1 MKDLRINKSK
11 FVDQTNRIS
20 FKFNRQKL
28 YGFKGDTLA
37 SALIANNIHLV
48 GRSFKY
54 HRPRGIMT
62 CGSEEPNAIV
72 QVGNDSSMTEPNTRT
87 TEIELYEGLEAF
99 SQNCW
104 PSVNFDIG
112 GINNFFSSIIPA
124 GFYYKTFMW
133 PSKFWMFYEHFIR
146 KSAGLGKSPT
156 LPDKDIYDHKYL
168 HCDVL
173 IVGGGISGIIA
184 AKISAKNNFNTVLLD
199 DKPHLG
205 GSTIYQNNPC
215 FKINGNN
222 SYLWLENEIQSL
234 KSFNNLTIKNRTSL
248 AAYHGYNYLLAKENL
263 SDHLDLNSR
272 KDKIRQRLWKI
283 RAKKVI
289 IATGSIERPLVFK
302 NNDRPGIMLSSSI
315 KKYID
320 YYGVKSGKKISL
332 FTNNDSAYETAISLK
347 DSGVNINSIIDIRD
361 NSDSSVVRYAKDL
374 GIKINWNHTIIN
386 THGYKRINTID
397 TMLISKDG
405 SSVRG
410 SIRPIECDCL
420 GISGG
425 WTPMVHLF
433 TQSGGKLK
441 FNETDQIFLPNKVRS
456 DQISIGSCNGDFELD
471 DILKNSNNLIKN
483 FLNID
488 NSDYD
493 NLNIITSKEI
503 VKKNVWLLP
512 SYKYSNPTYLP
523 IKSKPKNEFVD
534 FQNDSTANDIKLALR
549 EGFKSIEHV
558 KRYTTTGMGTDQ
570 GKLSN
575 MHALGIISD
584 ITGLKMGDLGT
595 TTFRPPFT
603 PLSFGALVGR
613 NVGSFFDITRK
624 TPMHKWHLENKAKF
638 ENVGQWK
645 RAWYYPQNNEN
656 MYQAVQRESKAARDS
671 AGILDASTLGK
682 IDIQGTDASEFL
694 NRVYTNAWSKLA
706 IGKCRYGL
714 MLNEDGM
721 VYDDGVT
728 TRLGENHYLM
738 TTTTGGAAN
747 VLSKL
752 EDYLQTEW
760 PELDVYLTSV
770 TDHYATASVCGP
782 NSKKILMKIFPNIK
796 FDDENFPHMSF
807 QNAAIENKSCRIMR
821 ISFTG
826 EHSYEINI
834 EAKFGKSLWEK
845 CIEAGKEFN
854 ITPYGTETMHLLR
867 AEKGFIIVGQDT
879 DGTMTPIDLQMDW
892 IVSKKKYD
900 FIGKRSLYRSDTI
913 REDRKQLV
921 GLLTDDPKEVLEEGA
936 QIVSDLNKKPVDML
950 GHVTSSYFSPNLN
963 KSIALAVVKSGKKMT
978 GQKLIVPMQ
987 NKNIYVTV
995 SDFIFF
1001 DKKNKRLNA

>member
-1 MKDLRINKSK
+1 MTSDLRTNNSK
-11 FVDQTNRIS
+11 FIDQTTRIS
-20 FKFNRQKL
+20 FNFNGQKL

-37 SALIANNIHLV
+37 SALLANNIHLV

-72 QVGNDSSMTEPNTRT
+72 QIGNDPSKTEPNARA
-87 TEIELYEGLEAF
+87 TEIELYEGLEAS

-112 GINNFFSSIIPA
+112 AINNLFSPLIPA
-124 GFYYKTFMW
+124 AFYYKTFMW
-133 PSKFWMFYEHFIR
+133 PASFWKKYEYFIR

-156 LPDKDIYDHKYL
+156 KTDQDVYDHKYL

-173 IVGGGISGIIA
+173 IIGGGISGIIA
-184 AKISAKNNFNTVLLD
+184 AKTSAQNNLNTVLVD
-199 DKPHLG
+199 DKNNLG
-205 GSTIYQNNPC
+205 GTTIFQENEC
-215 FKINGNN
+215 FKINNTYSNEWLKEEIKSLN
-222 SYLWLENEIQSL
+222 SF
-234 KSFNNLTIKNRTSL
+234 KNLTIKKRTTL
-248 AAYHGYNYLLAKENL
+248 AAYHSYNYLLARENL
-263 SDHLDLNSR
+263 TDHLSSNEK

-289 IATGSIERPLVFK
+289 IATGSMERPLIFN
-302 NNDRPGIMLSSSI
+302 NNDRPGIILSSSI
-315 KKYID
+315 KKYVD
-320 YYGVKSGKKISL
+320 FYGVKCGKKISL
-332 FTNNDSAYETAISLK
+332 FTNNDSAYETAISLNK
-347 DSGVNINSIIDIRD
+347 SGVIVNSVIDIRD
-361 NSDSSVVRYAKDL
+361 NSNSLIVKHAKDQ
-374 GIKINWNHTIIN
+374 GIKIHWKHTIVN
-386 THGYKRINTID
+386 TNGYKRISSINIMKLSD
-397 TMLISKDG
+397 DG
-405 SSVRG
+405 TGVVG
-410 SIRPIECDCL
+410 NKINEDCDCL

-425 WTPMVHLF
+425 WTPRVHLF

-441 FNETDQIFLPNKVRS
+441 FRDNDNVFLPDEATSK
-456 DQISIGSCNGDFELD
+456 QISIGSCNGDFELD
-471 DILKNSNNLIKN
+471 EVLKNSTKLVSEFLKVNNSEYKN
-483 FLNID
+483 LEINC
-488 NSDYD
+488 
-493 NLNIITSKEI
+493 SKETD
-503 VKKNVWLLP
+503 KKNIWLLP
-512 SYKYSNPTYLP
+512 SDKVLGKT
-523 IKSKPKNEFVD
+523 KPFLD
-534 FQNDSTANDIKLALR
+534 FQNDSTAKDVKLALR

-575 MHALGIISD
+575 MHALGIVAE
-584 ITGLKMGDLGT
+584 TAGVKMGDLGT
-595 TTFRPPFT
+595 TTFRPPYT
-603 PLSFGALVGR
+603 PLTFGTIVGR
-613 NVGSFFDITRK
+613 NVGKFFDIIRR
-624 TPMHKWHLENKAKF
+624 TPIHDWHIQNNAEF

-645 RAWYYPQNNEN
+645 RAWYYPKDNEN
-656 MYQAVQRESKAARDS
+656 MHDAVQRESKAARDS

-694 NRVYTNAWSKLA
+694 NRVYTNAWSKLE

-770 TDHYATASVCGP
+770 TDHYATVSICGP
-782 NSKKILMKIFPNIK
+782 NSKKIISKIIPDLDLSDK
-796 FDDENFPHMSF
+796 EFPHMSF
-807 QNAAIENKSCRIMR
+807 KNTIIGNIRCRIMR

-826 EHSYEINI
+826 ELSYEINI
-834 EAKFGKSLWEK
+834 QANYGKSLWEM
-845 CIEAGKEFN
+845 CFEAGKEFN

-879 DGTMTPIDLQMDW
+879 DGTMTPVDLQMDW
-892 IVSKKKYD
+892 IISKKKYD

-921 GLLTDDPKEVLEEGA
+921 GLLTDNPKEVLEEGA
-936 QIVSDLNKKPVDML
+936 QIVAETNKKSIKML
-950 GHVTSSYFSPNLN
+950 GHVTSSYYSPNLN
-963 KSIALAVVKSGKKMT
+963 KSIALAVVKNGKKLK
-978 GQKLIVPMQ
+978 GQKMNVPME
-987 NKNIYVTV
+987 NKIINVTITDTV
-995 SDFIFF
+995 FL
-1001 DKKNKRLNA
+1001 DKENKRLNA

>member
-1 MKDLRINKSK
+1 MNKNLRITNSK
-11 FVDQTNRIS
+11 FIDQTSRIS
-20 FKFNRQKL
+20 FKFDGKTL

-37 SALIANNIHLV
+37 SALLANDIHLV

-62 CGSEEPNAIV
+62 CGSEEPNGIV
-72 QVGNDSSMTEPNTRT
+72 QLGNDSSMTEPNTRA
-87 TEIELYEGLEAF
+87 TEIELYEGLEAT

-112 GINNFFSSIIPA
+112 AINNFFSPFIPA
-124 GFYYKTFMW
+124 AFYYKTFMW
-133 PSKFWMFYEHFIR
+133 PASFWEKYEYFIR

-156 LPDKDIYDHKYL
+156 KPDKDIYDHRYL

-184 AKISAKNNFNTVLLD
+184 AKTAAQNNLNTVLLD
-199 DKPHLG
+199 DKNNLG
-205 GSTIYQNNPC
+205 GTTLFQENEC
-215 FKINGNN
+215 FKINN
-222 SYLWLENEIQSL
+222 SYSNEWLKKEIENL
-234 KSFNNLTIKNRTSL
+234 NSFKNLTIKTRTTL
-248 AAYHGYNYLLAKENL
+248 AAYHSYNYLLARENL
-263 SDHLDLNSR
+263 TDHLSLNEK

-283 RAKKVI
+283 RAKKVV
-289 IATGSIERPLVFK
+289 IATGAMERPLIFN
-302 NNDRPGIMLSSSI
+302 NNDRPGIILSSSI

-320 YYGVKSGKKISL
+320 YFGVKCGQKISL
-332 FTNNDSAYETAISLK
+332 FTNNDTAYETAISLSN
-347 DSGVNINSIIDIRD
+347 SGVTVNSVIDIRD
-361 NSDSSVVRYAKDL
+361 KSNSSIVKEAEKL
-374 GIKINWNHTIIN
+374 GIKIYWKHTVVN
-386 THGYKRINTID
+386 TNGYKRINSIELMKLSDDGTSVVGNK
-397 TMLISKDG
+397 SKE
-405 SSVRG
+405 
-410 SIRPIECDCL
+410 ECDCL

-425 WTPMVHLF
+425 WTPRVHLF

-441 FNETDQIFLPNKVRS
+441 FRDKDNVFLPDIPIS
-456 DQISIGSCNGDFELD
+456 EQISIGSCNGDFELD
-471 DILKNSNNLIKN
+471 DVINNSNKSIKK
-483 FLNID
+483 FLNI
-488 NSDYD
+488 NTSNYE
-493 NLNIITSKEI
+493 NLEIHCSKERD
-503 VKKNVWLLP
+503 KKNIWLLP
-512 SYKYSNPTYLP
+512 ST
-523 IKSKPKNEFVD
+523 KPFGKTKPFLD
-534 FQNDSTANDIKLALR
+534 FQNDSTAKDVKLALR

-575 MHALGIISD
+575 MHALGIIAE
-584 ITGLKMGDLGT
+584 TAGVKMGELGT
-595 TTFRPPFT
+595 TTFRPPYT
-603 PLSFGALVGR
+603 PLTFGTIVGR
-613 NVGSFFDITRK
+613 NVGEFFDITRK
-624 TPMHKWHLENKAKF
+624 TPMHDWHVKHNAEF

-645 RAWYYPQNNEN
+645 RAWYYPIKNEN
-656 MYQAVQRESKAARDS
+656 MHEAVQRESKAARVS

-682 IDIQGTDASEFL
+682 IDIQGSDASEFL
-694 NRVYTNAWSKLA
+694 NRIYTNAWSKLG

-728 TRLGENHYLM
+728 TRLSENHYIM

-770 TDHYATASVCGP
+770 TDHYATVSICGP
-782 NSKKILMKIFPNIK
+782 NSKKILSKVIPDLDLSDK
-796 FDDENFPHMSF
+796 EFPHMSF
-807 QNAAIENKSCRIMR
+807 KNALIDNIKCRVMR

-834 EAKFGKSLWEK
+834 QSSYGKSVWEK
-845 CIEAGKEFN
+845 CFGAGKEFN

-867 AEKGFIIVGQDT
+867 AEKGFIIAGQDT
-879 DGTMTPIDLQMDW
+879 DGTMTPVDLQMDW
-892 IVSKKKYD
+892 IISKKKYD

-921 GLLTDDPKEVLEEGA
+921 GLVTDDPKEVLEEGA
-936 QIVSDLNKKPVDML
+936 QIVSETNKKPIEML

-963 KSIALAVVKSGKKMT
+963 KSIALAVVKNGKKLKGKKMF
-978 GQKLIVPMQ
+978 VPMK
-987 NKNIYVTV
+987 NKTINVTITDTV
-995 SDFIFF
+995 FL
-1001 DKKNKRLNA
+1001 DKENKRLNA